1 MGFVIRI
8 STKYTMIA
16 KLTGLFCLLALA
28 SASNQ
33 IHRVEVFTSDCF
45 QCGMSVLGK
54 ISLEV
59 YGQGGR
65 YCKTGMLD
73 NVGSDDYNRGTI
85 STFAGSTIGNCNNYD
100 MGNTR
105 NDVSRSPTLALMVA
119 NSTGSRCT
127 LTAVTTNASLAR
139 PLMMANLRPDTAA
152 SGLTNSKFKSIK
164 INEKAEKIV
173 VFT

>member
-1 MGFVIRI
+1 MGKSFHHRTSIGQAD
-8 STKYTMIA
+8 TMIA

-28 SASNQ
+28 SASNN

-65 YCKTGMLD
+65 YCNTGLLD
-73 NVGSDDYNRGTI
+73 NVGTDDFNRGTI

-100 MGNTR
+100 LGNTR
-105 NDVSRSPTLALMVA
+105 NDVSMKITHSGTDGGKFDWVQVFADSGHYECFFSSNLD
-119 NSTGSRCT
+119 NGQTETGHSC
-127 LTAVTTNASLAR
+127 
-139 PLMMANLRPDTAA
+139 
-152 SGLTNSKFKSIK
+152 KFSQ
-164 INEKAEKIV
+164 
-173 VFT
+173 

>member
-8 STKYTMIA
+8 STRYTMIA

-105 NDVSRSPTLALMVA
+105 NDVSMKITHSGTDGGKFDWVQVFADSGHYECFFSSNLD
-119 NSTGSRCT
+119 NGQTETGHSCKF
-127 LTAVTTNASLAR
+127 SL
-139 PLMMANLRPDTAA
+139 
-152 SGLTNSKFKSIK
+152 
-164 INEKAEKIV
+164 
-173 VFT
+173 

>member
-1 MGFVIRI
+1 MGEPFVNR
-8 STKYTMIA
+8 TLTRYTMIA
-16 KLTGLFCLLALA
+16 KLTGLLCLLALA

-100 MGNTR
+100 LGNTK
-105 NDVSRSPTLALMVA
+105 NDVSMKITHSGTDGGKFDWVQVFADSGHYECFFSSNLD
-119 NSTGSRCT
+119 NGQTETGHSCKF
-127 LTAVTTNASLAR
+127 SL
-139 PLMMANLRPDTAA
+139 
-152 SGLTNSKFKSIK
+152 
-164 INEKAEKIV
+164 
-173 VFT
+173 

>member
-1 MGFVIRI
+1 MGEPFVIRI
-8 STKYTMIA
+8 LTKYTMIA

-85 STFAGSTIGNCNNYD
+85 STFAGSTIGNCNNYN

-105 NDVSRSPTLALMVA
+105 NDVSMKITHSGTDGGKFDWIKVYADSGHYECLFS
-119 NSTGSRCT
+119 STIDDGESETGHSCKWS
-127 LTAVTTNASLAR
+127 N
-139 PLMMANLRPDTAA
+139 
-152 SGLTNSKFKSIK
+152 
-164 INEKAEKIV
+164 
-173 VFT
+173 